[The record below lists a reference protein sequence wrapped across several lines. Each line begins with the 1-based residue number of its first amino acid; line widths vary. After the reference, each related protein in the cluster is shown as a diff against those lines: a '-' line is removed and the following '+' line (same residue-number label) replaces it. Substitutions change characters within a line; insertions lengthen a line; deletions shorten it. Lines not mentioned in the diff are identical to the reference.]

1 MNSFLQNVITS
12 IRSIRSRMNVPP
24 SKFSDLVVRCNREQ
38 ESFLNDHLALL
49 RSLAK
54 IENISMGETIK
65 KPGQSATAV
74 EGGMELYIPLGGLVD
89 LDEEKARMEK
99 RSLEI
104 NRLLSGINAKLSNDI
119 FLERAPEQVIVKE
132 RSNLEKLT
140 EELEKVTANL
150 EMLQ

>member
-1 MNSFLQNVITS
+1 
-12 IRSIRSRMNVPP
+12 
-24 SKFSDLVVRCNREQ
+24 
-38 ESFLNDHLALL
+38 
-49 RSLAK
+49 
-54 IENISMGETIK
+54 MGETIK
-65 KPGQSATAV
+65 KPGHSATAV
-74 EGGMELYIPLGGLVD
+74 EGGMEVYIPLGGLVD

-119 FLERAPEQVIVKE
+119 FLERAPEHVIVKE

-140 EELEKVTANL
+140 EELEKVKANL

>member
-1 MNSFLQNVITS
+1 M
-12 IRSIRSRMNVPP
+12 
-24 SKFSDLVVRCNREQ
+24 
-38 ESFLNDHLALL
+38 
-49 RSLAK
+49 
-54 IENISMGETIK
+54 
-65 KPGQSATAV
+65 
-74 EGGMELYIPLGGLVD
+74 YIPLGGLVD
-89 LDEEKARMEK
+89 LDEEKERMEK

>member
-1 MNSFLQNVITS
+1 
-12 IRSIRSRMNVPP
+12 
-24 SKFSDLVVRCNREQ
+24 
-38 ESFLNDHLALL
+38 
-49 RSLAK
+49 
-54 IENISMGETIK
+54 MGETIE

-99 RSLEI
+99 RSSEI
-104 NRLLSGINAKLSNDI
+104 NRLLSGINAKLSNEI
-119 FLERAPEQVIVKE
+119 FLERAPEQVVVKE